1 MGSRCE
7 TRDLQEAQEKY
18 RMEPSLV
25 RMTSLTCLGRTIAR
39 KQGSISL
46 NISRS
51 TVQFSSIRCK
61 SSQSFSTIPT
71 NFESSCLEGLD
82 SLVTEVYKND
92 MSVVVTAPKEKRS
105 EDPLVLLFGWAGAN
119 HKNLSKYSEIYNS
132 AGCTTVQYNLP
143 SKYIFNYTNMVPDL
157 MRSYM
162 EKLEETQELSE
173 RPVLIH
179 VMSDGGLMSYQ
190 VMCQLHSRELNCH
203 LIRV

>member
-1 MGSRCE
+1 MGSQCE

-51 TVQFSSIRCK
+51 TAQFLSIRCK
-61 SSQSFSTIPT
+61 SFSAIPT

-162 EKLEETQELSE
+162 QKLEETQKLSE
-173 RPVLIH
+173 GPVLIH